1 MRIVIFALAVGC
13 ALGVVSRMDELDGGT
28 QQISQ
33 NATWVAVALL
43 LGACAAS
50 LSTGVTSAVIGLTTA
65 NVAYYLYRLL
75 DDTSFARVAHAAP
88 RWIVIGVIT
97 GLVFGALGRGARV
110 AAGT

>member
-1 MRIVIFALAVGC
+1 MRIVIFALALGC
-13 ALGVVSRMDELDGGT
+13 ALGILSRLDELNGGS

-33 NATWVAVALL
+33 NATWLAVALL
-43 LGACAAS
+43 LGACAATLGS
-50 LSTGVTSAVIGLTTA
+50 GIASAVIGLTTA

-75 DDTSFARVAHAAP
+75 DDTSFARVANAAP
-88 RWIVIGVIT
+88 RWIVIGVLA